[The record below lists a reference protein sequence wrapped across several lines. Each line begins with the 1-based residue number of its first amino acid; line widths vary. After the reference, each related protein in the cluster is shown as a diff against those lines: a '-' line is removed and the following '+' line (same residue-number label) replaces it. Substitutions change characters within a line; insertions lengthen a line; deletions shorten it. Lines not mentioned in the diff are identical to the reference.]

1 MTSGVGRVVLHSIGP
16 NTEIHLRDLPQTFA
30 ANLTSAPSTS
40 VNINNVTSG
49 SSATGTS
56 AGVTNT
62 INNVTGTSTSPGGV
76 ATSPGG
82 NGTVANGPT
91 IALGQTT
98 NIPTFI
104 TSQTFVSSA
113 GATVTIPPG
122 EEAVTPLAQ
131 VGTTI
136 PTSYTWAG
144 RTQTYSTS
152 TTTGAVTLTNVTGLF
167 TPTANLISTPN
178 PEDPAP
184 NPLPPG
190 IVIQVGAVIGGST
203 GGTVGAGQVYGY
215 DPTINALVEFNTV
228 TGAAGN
234 IIPVGGTPTTA
245 AGVGL
250 GRVGRVI
257 VVLLARGNTVQ
268 VFNASSGQAMGSF
281 STTSLAPLGFTGVN
295 GVAFTGPATV
305 LSDSNASIPVQSEG
319 TKDFGVMV
327 AIDVAKSLATGSA
340 VVLAGSSPFVT
351 ENGFSFASDPT
362 GIGTSNNVYM
372 FGAAPLN
379 TNETPFRQAAVQTIS
394 NLNST
399 SPRVT
404 STLVVPS
411 PTNPQGVTPDIN
423 FGGIVSTGPLTA
435 QGSPTGGFETLLG
448 LDQGVTNG
456 VNFVRLYN
464 PNTLAAV
471 DSVNLADP
479 DMLAAISETFHPE
492 LAGSALIDIQG
503 NISAFN
509 ASSASGMVLN
519 DQGNLNLVQIGTTS
533 NSEVVGEPISHVQM
547 PRREGTVTLVTDSR
561 SVGTR
566 NGVLIVP
573 SLRTLGTLSLPS

>member
-1 MTSGVGRVVLHSIGP
+1 M
-16 NTEIHLRDLPQTFA
+16 
-30 ANLTSAPSTS
+30 
-40 VNINNVTSG
+40 NINNVTSG
-49 SSATGTS
+49 SSATQTS

-62 INNVTGTSTSPGGV
+62 INNVTGTGTSPGG
-76 ATSPGG
+76 TTNGTGG
-82 NGTVANGPT
+82 NNFIANGPT
-91 IALGQTT
+91 ISLGQTT
-98 NIPTFI
+98 NIPTFL
-104 TSQTFVSSA
+104 TSQTFVNGGGSA
-113 GATVTIPPG
+113 PVTIPPG
-122 EEAVTPLAQ
+122 ETAVTPLSQ

-136 PTSYTWAG
+136 PSTYTWAG

-178 PEDPAP
+178 PQNPGP

-190 IVIQVGAVIGGST
+190 VLIQVGAVIGT
-203 GGTVGAGQVYGY
+203 GGAVGAGEVYGY

-228 TGAAGN
+228 TGAAGT

-250 GRVGRVI
+250 GRVGREI

-268 VFNASSGQAMGSF
+268 VFDASSGNALGSF
-281 STTSLAPLGFTGVN
+281 STTSLAPLGFTSVN
-295 GVAFTGPATV
+295 GVAYTGPATV
-305 LSDSNASIPVQSEG
+305 LSDSNANIPVQSEG

-362 GIGTSNNVYM
+362 GVGSTNNVYE
-372 FGAAPLN
+372 FGAAALN
-379 TNETPFRQAAVQTIS
+379 VNEQPFRQAAVQTIS
-394 NLNST
+394 NLNSANPKQ
-399 SPRVT
+399 S
-404 STLVVPS
+404 SLQLVPNAS
-411 PTNPQGVTPDIN
+411 NPQSVTPNIN
-423 FGGIVSTGPLTA
+423 FGGPVSTGPLTG

-464 PNTLAAV
+464 PFTLTAV
-471 DSVNLADP
+471 DSVNLQIP
-479 DMLAAISETFHPE
+479 DLLAAISETFHPE
-492 LAGSALIDIQG
+492 LAGSALIDVQG
-503 NISAFN
+503 NVSAFN
-509 ASSASGMVLN
+509 ASSATGMVLN
-519 DQGNLNLVQIGTTS
+519 DQGNLNLVQIGTTT
-533 NSEVVGEPISHVQM
+533 NSEVVGEPLSHVEM
-547 PRREGTVTLVTDSR
+547 PRRHGTVTLVTTSR

-573 SLRTLGTLSLPS
+573 ALRTLGTLSLPS